1 MTDKNLAESSAVA
14 LLSCKKVKEEEEEEE
29 EEEEGQSLVGVTT

>member
-29 EEEEGQSLVGVTT
+29 EEEGQSLVGVTT